1 MGKKKLEHLPP
12 TLFSAR
18 SLKITQQRRWKG
30 STSRIWF
37 ALCKPQRFKISHRPP
52 RFYLRLLL
60 RTGSLVEQLED
71 GSARLARWRISMWC
85 FHTQRWAGQKSSPL
99 QNIHKLT
106 GARRFQRLIL
116 IFVLNKKKNLNAVYT
131 QKQHESKI
139 GFVFFFVI
147 IIFFCTAVSLLRS
160 EKSGHSR
167 VSRYVSIL
175 GGF

>member
-1 MGKKKLEHLPP
+1 MTQRCRRDEPKTQPNRGSEFGLDINKNWEKKLEHLPP

-60 RTGSLVEQLED
+60 RTGSLVGQLED

-116 IFVLNKKKNLNAVYT
+116 IFVLNEKKLERRLHTK
-131 QKQHESKI
+131 
-139 GFVFFFVI
+139 
-147 IIFFCTAVSLLRS
+147 TAR
-160 EKSGHSR
+160 K
-167 VSRYVSIL
+167 
-175 GGF
+175 